1 MAQAE
6 KKYLY
11 GLGRRK
17 EAIAKV
23 RLYEKGKGD
32 IVINDKAFTDYL
44 PHAIWQQIVLDPLVE
59 TNLREEFDI
68 SVVVTGGGFKG
79 QAESIRLGITR
90 ALLEHNEALRGPL
103 KARGFLTRDPRVKE
117 RKKPGLKRARRAPQW
132 SKR

>member
-1 MAQAE
+1 MAQEA
-6 KKYLY
+6 KKYFY

-17 EAIAKV
+17 AAIAQV
-23 RLYEKGKGD
+23 RLYEKGTGD
-32 IVINDKAFTDYL
+32 ITINDKTFVDYL

-68 SVVVTGGGFKG
+68 SVKVVGGGFKG

-90 ALLEHNEALRGPL
+90 ALLEYNTALRGPL
-103 KARGFLTRDPRVKE
+103 KAKGFLTRDPRVKE